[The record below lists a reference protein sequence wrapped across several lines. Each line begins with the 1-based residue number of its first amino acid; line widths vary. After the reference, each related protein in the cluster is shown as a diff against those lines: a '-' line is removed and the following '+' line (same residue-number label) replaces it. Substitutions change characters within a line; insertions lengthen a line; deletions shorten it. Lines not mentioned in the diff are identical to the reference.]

1 MPNIESPSLDA
12 ASRQPLPPIPDTRC
26 KNFEAAKDAAFRDDL
41 VTNNGGEKNRG
52 PIPGGAEPSGKGGPS
67 NRATG
72 VDGAGVS
79 CGATWDVGG
88 DGLRITGGQ
97 CGVTTHIDGPP
108 GKGYGG
114 GIKWGGSSP
123 GQPQTGVKP
132 GVATG
137 DAHGNS
143 VTTADDVKKAGSSSP
158 TSTAS
163 STCSTKSSTPEGLKW
178 VDKNQDLKSA
188 IPPAATP
195 EINDLGP
202 STNEPEQKTD
212 AAAQN
217 DEARFG
223 DDIAQRI

>member
-1 MPNIESPSLDA
+1 MVEIYNQNLDPSRLP
-12 ASRQPLPPIPDTRC
+12 PLPPIPDKC
-26 KNFEAAKDAAFRDDL
+26 QNFEAAKDSAFRDDL

-79 CGATWDVGG
+79 CGATWDFGR

-108 GKGYGG
+108 GKGYGP
-114 GIKWGGSSP
+114 GIKWGQSP
-123 GQPQTGVKP
+123 GQPQSGVKP

-163 STCSTKSSTPEGLKW
+163 STCSNKSSTPEGLKW

-188 IPPAATP
+188 IPPAAAP

-212 AAAQN
+212 AAVAQN